1 VTRHTMPL
9 LALVAVVAVAGACG
23 GGSPSSPSAAGAVS
37 IKGQVLGAGASAGL
51 SASSGPSTAG
61 GTITV
66 TVAGT
71 KLSTTV
77 SVDGTF
83 VLEGVEG
90 GTFSLVFTS
99 NGVEIGRV
107 SITAA
112 ANSEVRIVVQ
122 VQASTIVVVNLEVDD
137 RNANS
142 GTNATASCFI
152 SGGKVSQGIELEGH
166 VDSGTATA
174 FRMKVNG
181 ERSSGLV
188 DVVAAAAASY
198 KCNGAPKGM
207 TEAQCRATLAAGAQ
221 VHVRGT
227 LTACSLSAAS
237 VNASEV
243 KLQ

>member
-1 VTRHTMPL
+1 MPL

-112 ANSEVRIVVQ
+112 ADSEVTIVVR
-122 VQASTIVVVNLEVDD
+122 VQASTVVVVNLEVDD
-137 RNANS
+137 RNANT
-142 GTNATASCFI
+142 GTNAAASCFI

-166 VDSGTATA
+166 VDSGTASA

-181 ERSSGLV
+181 ERSSELV
-188 DVVAAAAASY
+188 DVAAAAASY
-198 KCNGAPKGM
+198 KCNGAPKSM
-207 TEAQCRATLAAGAQ
+207 TEAQCRATLVAGAK